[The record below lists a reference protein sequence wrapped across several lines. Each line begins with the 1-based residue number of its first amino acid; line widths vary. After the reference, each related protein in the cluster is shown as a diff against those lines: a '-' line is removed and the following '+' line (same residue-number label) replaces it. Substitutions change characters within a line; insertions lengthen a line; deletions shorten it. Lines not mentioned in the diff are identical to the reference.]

1 MRWVTPALRYA
12 TKSAFALALLC
23 AIVSPAYAATPAPSS
38 SQVLVAYVPPRSD
51 RLRPIADRVTK
62 RRVLEEFKQFLAPL
76 RLPRTLTLQF
86 TECGGVTRV
95 NNQHGLATICYE
107 LVEQIERVA
116 AGVDP
121 GMRELVLTGTL
132 IQAVFHE
139 AAKAVFDILQV
150 PVWGREEDAADRLA
164 GFLMSE
170 FGSDVAYQTMIGAAL
185 FFVTSGKTWTGSQFA
200 AANSPEAQ
208 RYYNYLCM
216 AYGSDPKTFDYLT
229 KAADG
234 AEPTLPQWR
243 ATQCS
248 AEFEQVRKAFSL
260 RIMPYVDPDLL
271 VRVRATPWS
280 LSTSVPVQKPAT
292 SVPQARVRPPEAK
305 PHQPDKKETRDR
317 SHEL

>member
-1 MRWVTPALRYA
+1 MRRVTPALRYA
-12 TKSAFALALLC
+12 TKSAFAVALLC
-23 AIVSPAYAATPAPSS
+23 AIVSPAYAVTPAPSS
-38 SQVLVAYVPPRSD
+38 PQVLVAYMPPRSD
-51 RLRPIADRVTK
+51 RLRPIADRVIK

-76 RLPRTLTLQF
+76 RLPRALTIQF
-86 TECGGVTRV
+86 TECGGVTGL

-216 AYGSDPKTFDYLT
+216 AYGSDPKTFEYLT

-248 AEFEQVRKAFSL
+248 GEFEQVRKAFSL
-260 RIMPYVDPDLL
+260 RIMPYVDPDFL

-280 LSTSVPVQKPAT
+280 LSTSVSVQKPAT

-305 PHQPDKKETRDR
+305 PHQLDNKETRDR
-317 SHEL
+317 AHEL